1 MCFRWTLYVTYFITI
16 LCTNSVRQLLIP
28 SRCRTVVYVCWFVA
42 YCENLFIIS
51 PFSVIPIRGH
61 RSISSYVCMSLNLD
75 KMDRIMKYIFFSLK
89 VDWCEKEFRF
99 EKGDTIYFL
108 CAIKILKQ
116 HRYDARKGLFYLT
129 KFDKILNKYWL
140 VWHRWNYDLYLPTC
154 KVRYEITSTVTLNE
168 WKTLS

>member
-1 MCFRWTLYVTYFITI
+1 MSYSCLCMLVCCILWKFVYYFPIFCYSDPRPPFDII
-16 LCTNSVRQLLIP
+16 LCLHVSKSGQKGSDNEI
-28 SRCRTVVYVCWFVA
+28 Y
-42 YCENLFIIS
+42 
-51 PFSVIPIRGH
+51 
-61 RSISSYVCMSLNLD
+61 
-75 KMDRIMKYIFFSLK
+75 FFYSLK